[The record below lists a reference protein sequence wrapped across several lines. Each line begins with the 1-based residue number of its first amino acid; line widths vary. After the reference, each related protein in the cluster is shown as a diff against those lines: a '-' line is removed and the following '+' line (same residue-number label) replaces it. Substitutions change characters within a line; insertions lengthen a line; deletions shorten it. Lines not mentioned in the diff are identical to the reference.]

1 MNIDHSGDSSEWG
14 FQLFLY
20 FCIIIHGLSLG
31 HLIHSLF
38 TKCDCFVFIKLAATI
53 AGCNCCYHFYLSEY
67 SSVMKLVCYLVSGF
81 FGLIIKGEMND
92 YEVAEFDKLAL
103 FVQICSFILKLKA

>member
-1 MNIDHSGDSSEWG
+1 
-14 FQLFLY
+14 
-20 FCIIIHGLSLG
+20 
-31 HLIHSLF
+31 
-38 TKCDCFVFIKLAATI
+38 
-53 AGCNCCYHFYLSEY
+53 
-67 SSVMKLVCYLVSGF
+67 MKLVCYLVSGF